1 MEEVLRRWLKK
12 GGGLVSRPGRPGA
25 LPPEVVL
32 EGEELGDLAEA
43 AVVGEPL
50 GERGPRVRLERVAL
64 PRRERGVGDRGPKAV
79 RARLPGPQ
87 RRRVLDGQ
95 GEGQTR
101 DVARRGRARG
111 RQRRLEIARRRREA
125 LV

>member
-1 MEEVLRRWLKK
+1 
-12 GGGLVSRPGRPGA
+12 
-25 LPPEVVL
+25 
-32 EGEELGDLAEA
+32 
-43 AVVGEPL
+43 
-50 GERGPRVRLERVAL
+50 VRLERVAL